1 VHEDRVDKD
10 QQFNGFRQVWSERY
24 DGRFHGPY
32 TVYWESGP
40 IICMQ
45 GQYVD
50 GRQEG
55 IWTSWDRDGT
65 VNQQGRYVNDEAV
78 EVRSAPPWFTEVSDQ
93 PPRGHNQGT

>member
-24 DGRFHGPY
+24 DGPY

-65 VNQQGRYVNDEAV
+65 VSRQGRYVNDEAV